1 MKKRV
6 LSLLLTMVMMVG
18 LLPNAFAAKKP
29 TFTDVSKDMWCYDY
43 VEFVAKKGYFKGT
56 TETTFAP
63 NNTMTRQQ
71 FVTVLGRMVGAKVD
85 HSVTVFSDVPV
96 NTYSTGYIAWAVKHG
111 IVNGYEDGTFRPTQ
125 PVTRQQMAAFM
136 SRFMD
141 YYTKVYGAKF
151 LKKATASSFNDYE
164 RIANPEFKACVD
176 RCRVY
181 GLIEGYADGFY
192 RPANNATRAHVAAV
206 ITRLAKVM
214 RLGGGGGGGD
224 DYELNY
230 ISDDSVVYS
239 DGNDDGVFTIVD
251 ITDTT
256 AVIDPDLYFLNWS
269 DEAGANSYVAG
280 DKLVM
285 AEEGEEDIYANWADK
300 NDLLYLAIGKTV
312 NEINSVGNDKL
323 GEFDAAIP
331 YVAFADMKAVAP
343 MAVVNGARNVN
354 LAAAAE
360 LDADIVEKLI
370 ATAATYAIEVLGN
383 GAKAGAELALADV
396 EELVKAVLDVIDPTQ
411 VWWTGASRTAKI
423 KNLAKALYEEVKFHG
438 VCLLDE
444 LYSVNGKAIFDAIAL
459 KDGNSTLVVV
469 KNDKKFYNADG
480 SALGAKA
487 ALVRV
492 AKAVA
497 VDLAASLKGYTD
509 YTTELVLTGDLTAEF
524 DMAPAFEAQTAGF
537 PTVYNFN
544 AIVELDSD
552 GVLAYKYDAGRNYVQ
567 LIVDADMQAAYEENA
582 DAIVKAALEN
592 KAAVATLKNKLM
604 SGIESKIPAE
614 LKSYVDEKAL
624 NDAVD
629 AWLVANLDTTVYED
643 ATAPYYLPYEY
654 FWFMGG
660 KVDENGK
667 VLTGDTTR
675 HLFNN
680 EDLIA
685 FVDGVVLEVAKD
697 KAAEAGFSWDVVVE
711 LDLEKGFIEA
721 AKRGFGIDIDAIAA
735 GMAGEFSK
743 YLNNVGVV
751 NSFAGLMG
759 VKVGSLTK
767 VMTDDIV
774 LNKLNGKAP
783 SYVKAIAKVIE
794 KVDSNTSALTING
807 VTVDASDLAAVKA
820 AKDGKALCL
829 AVADL
834 LNNWSGVA
842 LGDAVTVD
850 MTANVFGAT
859 ANTGVVFQIVLK

>member
-1 MKKRV
+1 M
-6 LSLLLTMVMMVG
+6 
-18 LLPNAFAAKKP
+18 
-29 TFTDVSKDMWCYDY
+29 
-43 VEFVAKKGYFKGT
+43 
-56 TETTFAP
+56 
-63 NNTMTRQQ
+63 
-71 FVTVLGRMVGAKVD
+71 
-85 HSVTVFSDVPV
+85 
-96 NTYSTGYIAWAVKHG
+96 
-111 IVNGYEDGTFRPTQ
+111 
-125 PVTRQQMAAFM
+125 
-136 SRFMD
+136 
-141 YYTKVYGAKF
+141 
-151 LKKATASSFNDYE
+151 
-164 RIANPEFKACVD
+164 
-176 RCRVY
+176 
-181 GLIEGYADGFY
+181 
-192 RPANNATRAHVAAV
+192 
-206 ITRLAKVM
+206 
-214 RLGGGGGGGD
+214 
-224 DYELNY
+224 
-230 ISDDSVVYS
+230 
-239 DGNDDGVFTIVD
+239 
-251 ITDTT
+251 
-256 AVIDPDLYFLNWS
+256 
-269 DEAGANSYVAG
+269 
-280 DKLVM
+280 
-285 AEEGEEDIYANWADK
+285 
-300 NDLLYLAIGKTV
+300 
-312 NEINSVGNDKL
+312 
-323 GEFDAAIP
+323 
-331 YVAFADMKAVAP
+331 
-343 MAVVNGARNVN
+343 
-354 LAAAAE
+354 
-360 LDADIVEKLI
+360 
-370 ATAATYAIEVLGN
+370 
-383 GAKAGAELALADV
+383 
-396 EELVKAVLDVIDPTQ
+396 
-411 VWWTGASRTAKI
+411 
-423 KNLAKALYEEVKFHG
+423 
-438 VCLLDE
+438 
-444 LYSVNGKAIFDAIAL
+444 
-459 KDGNSTLVVV
+459 
-469 KNDKKFYNADG
+469 
-480 SALGAKA
+480 
-487 ALVRV
+487 